1 MREQKDRCIFFVLEN
16 FFFLIPLPFVDKVIE
31 NSLPEER
38 EPETEFIDLWAESGK
53 NSKNKY
59 CILIN
64 CKEEKL
70 GVPAAEILGFRDISE
85 GQVWE
90 LMDPVRVK
98 KNRYLCAAHETQ
110 LEDGRKVLAYLL
122 DVCLLYTSFTSDIPA
137 CFLYILTTHLC
148 YNKLEN
154 PSSDICDIIQ
164 ILNDPHAR

>member
-64 CKEEKL
+64 CKEEKF
-70 GVPAAEILGFRDISE
+70 GVPAAEILGFRDIAE

-90 LMDPVRVK
+90 LTEPVRVK

-122 DVCLLYTSFTSDIPA
+122 YVDELRPWRKEET
-137 CFLYILTTHLC
+137 
-148 YNKLEN
+148 
-154 PSSDICDIIQ
+154 
-164 ILNDPHAR
+164 

>member
-1 MREQKDRCIFFVLEN
+1 M
-16 FFFLIPLPFVDKVIE
+16 IE

-85 GQVWE
+85 GQVWGIDGSGASE
-90 LMDPVRVK
+90 EEPVFVCCPR
-98 KNRYLCAAHETQ
+98 NAAGGWAEGAG
-110 LEDGRKVLAYLL
+110 LSAG
-122 DVCLLYTSFTSDIPA
+122 CG
-137 CFLYILTTHLC
+137 
-148 YNKLEN
+148 
-154 PSSDICDIIQ
+154 
-164 ILNDPHAR
+164 

>member
-70 GVPAAEILGFRDISE
+70 GVPAAEILGFRDIAE

-90 LMDPVRVK
+90 LTEPVRVCCPR
-98 KNRYLCAAHETQ
+98 NAAGGWAEGAG
-110 LEDGRKVLAYLL
+110 LSAG
-122 DVCLLYTSFTSDIPA
+122 CG
-137 CFLYILTTHLC
+137 
-148 YNKLEN
+148 
-154 PSSDICDIIQ
+154 
-164 ILNDPHAR
+164 

>member
-64 CKEEKL
+64 CKEEKF
-70 GVPAAEILGFRDISE
+70 GVPAAEIPGYSRRAGVGIDGAGASE
-85 GQVWE
+85 E
-90 LMDPVRVK
+90 EPVFVCCPR
-98 KNRYLCAAHETQ
+98 NAAGGWAEGAG
-110 LEDGRKVLAYLL
+110 LSAG
-122 DVCLLYTSFTSDIPA
+122 CG
-137 CFLYILTTHLC
+137 
-148 YNKLEN
+148 
-154 PSSDICDIIQ
+154 
-164 ILNDPHAR
+164 